1 MRIIKYIFVGI
12 LFVLFSATNV
22 SSQTQNDLPK
32 NLMLAFKQGNCSSLS
47 NYFSDRIQLSIQ
59 DKEGNYSKSQAKQ
72 ILDKF
77 FRDYP
82 PTDFKKKHAGG
93 KTGARYA
100 TGELITK
107 KGNFRLSFLS
117 KKQNGKFIIHQ
128 LHIEKD

>member
-1 MRIIKYIFVGI
+1 MRIIKYIFIGI

-32 NLMLAFKQGNCSSLS
+32 NLILAFKQGNCENLS

-59 DKEGNYSKSQAKQ
+59 DKEGSYSKSQAKQ

-107 KGNFRLSFLS
+107 KGSFRLSFLS